1 MNIVRKLVIG
11 GAATAVV
18 VGVGAY
24 PASAAPDPDLVRLY
38 SAVSYPGGQA
48 AIQNAVNLGNW
59 VNAVNKN
66 AHNAWPGQVVAY
78 RKALAKYK
86 VDLAIYN
93 YWLPVYKIFHRK
105 PPPPPKPPKAPPAT
119 RPPLTNW
126 AQFGRIGTVSK
137 VVVVP
142 KKTGDKKTVAVAVT
156 GIELGFNGNSG
167 LTFSFDDD
175 SALHSLA
182 LRDNGNPA
190 KLAKVDETNIKVK
203 DKIGVIGIRWGNS
216 ATGGLV
222 VVKTL

>member
-1 MNIVRKLVIG
+1 MSIVRKLVIG

-18 VGVGAY
+18 VGVGAF
-24 PASAAPDPDLVRLY
+24 PASAATDPDLVRLY
-38 SAVSYPGGQA
+38 SATSYPGGQA
-48 AIQNAVNLGNW
+48 AIQNAVNLGNH
-59 VNAVNKN
+59 VNAVNKK
-66 AHNAWPGQVVAY
+66 AHDAWPGQVAAY
-78 RKALAKYK
+78 KKALAKYK
-86 VDLAIYN
+86 ARLAVYN
-93 YWLPVYKIFHRK
+93 KWLPVYKAFHK
-105 PPPPPKPPKAPPAT
+105 KSPAPPKPPKAPPAT

-142 KKTGDKKTVAVAVT
+142 KKTGDKKTVAVTVT
-156 GIELGFNGNSG
+156 GIELAVNGNSG

-203 DKIGVIGIRWGNS
+203 DKIGVVGIRWGNS
-216 ATGGLV
+216 AIGGLV

>member
-1 MNIVRKLVIG
+1 MSIVRKLVIG

-18 VGVGAY
+18 VGVGAF
-24 PASAAPDPDLVRLY
+24 PASAATDPDLVRLY
-38 SAVSYPGGQA
+38 SAASYPGGQA

-66 AHNAWPGQVVAY
+66 AYNAWPGQVVAY

-86 VDLAIYN
+86 VHLAHYN
-93 YWLPVYKIFHRK
+93 KWLPIFRKLHRK
-105 PPPPPKPPKAPPAT
+105 PPPPPTPPKAPPTT

-126 AQFGRIGTVSK
+126 APFGRIGTVSK

-142 KKTGDKKTVAVAVT
+142 KKTGDKKTVAVTVT
-156 GIELGFNGNSG
+156 GIELAVNGNSG

-190 KLAKVDETNIKVK
+190 KLAKVDETNIKVN
-203 DKIGVIGIRWGNS
+203 DKIGVVGIRSGNS
-216 ATGGLV
+216 AIGGLV